1 VIASEVLRLRIWC
14 LGRNLDSFS
23 QIKIRGEIERKK
35 KGMKKTAILMVVL
48 FLSVCAFAQEK
59 AKPETTKQSSPS
71 SAPVYSA
78 EYRMGGIIIDIDPAT
93 GKISIQQQKVK
104 QERTVTLSLDKEG
117 TERVSA
123 FRKGDAVNVWVKG
136 NTVTKIEKIPN
147 PIWEEIRK

>member
-1 VIASEVLRLRIWC
+1 M
-14 LGRNLDSFS
+14 NLDSFFR
-23 QIKIRGEIERKK
+23 IKITGEIERRK
-35 KGMKKTAILMVVL
+35 KGMKKATILMVVL
-48 FLSVCAFAQEK
+48 VFFMGTSTGALAQEK
-59 AKPETTKQSSPS
+59 AKPETAKQSSPPS
-71 SAPVYSA
+71 VPVYSA

-104 QERTVTLSLDKEG
+104 QERTVTLNLDKEG

-123 FRKGDAVNVWVKG
+123 FRKGDAVNVWVQG

>member
-1 VIASEVLRLRIWC
+1 
-14 LGRNLDSFS
+14 
-23 QIKIRGEIERKK
+23 
-35 KGMKKTAILMVVL
+35 MKETAILMVVL
-48 FLSVCAFAQEK
+48 FLTVGAFAQEK
-59 AKPETTKQSSPS
+59 VKPETTKQSSPS

-93 GKISIQQQKVK
+93 GKVSIQQQKVK
-104 QERTVTLSLDKEG
+104 QERTVTLNLDKEG

>member
-1 VIASEVLRLRIWC
+1 MNI
-14 LGRNLDSFS
+14 DSFFRNT
-23 QIKIRGEIERKK
+23 IKGEIERGK

-48 FLSVCAFAQEK
+48 FLSVGAFAQEK
-59 AKPETTKQSSPS
+59 VKPETTKQSSAS

-104 QERTVTLSLDKEG
+104 QERMVTLNLDKEG
-117 TERVSA
+117 TERISA

-136 NTVTKIEKIPN
+136 NTVTKIEKLPN
-147 PIWEEIRK
+147 PIWEEIIK